1 MVSGISNAIEAQPV
15 SQYSGRSAHKPAES
29 QPQPDSGADSVQLS
43 SAAQA
48 RLAAQQEAQKPATH
62 AAHKGGHK
70 KEAAEKPA
78 AK

>member
-1 MVSGISNAIEAQPV
+1 MVSGISNATQAQPV
-15 SQYSGRSAHKPAES
+15 SQYTGGSAHKPAQSEAPS
-29 QPQPDSGADSVQLS
+29 DSGADSVQLS

-48 RLAAQQEAQKPATH
+48 RLAEQQAQKPTTY

-78 AK
+78 AQ